1 MKVKE
6 IFCEL
11 ELRNLPQTR
20 LYTGVNFRSFILF
33 HHVSKG

>member
-11 ELRNLPQTR
+11 ELKNLPQTR
-20 LYTGVNFRSFILF
+20 LYTGGFPELYSFP
-33 HHVSKG
+33 SC